1 MTAWLLLMS
10 NSKRDRKT
18 IDDDDNGD
26 DDDMVGGTGGHPRSS
41 PHGSLGDVVWGNISY
56 PREALPVPVAEGKQD
71 KPNHRSTFADSAHIP

>member
-1 MTAWLLLMS
+1 MS

-41 PHGSLGDVVWGNISY
+41 PHGSLGDVV
-56 PREALPVPVAEGKQD
+56 
-71 KPNHRSTFADSAHIP
+71 